1 MKTMLHRTS
10 SNANSSGSAE
20 GNKGNIVNML
30 VVFEMHYF
38 INFEMILKLGV
49 TKNLTPLLLLV
60 KFSVKTHC

>member
-10 SNANSSGSAE
+10 SNTNSSGSAE

-49 TKNLTPLLLLV
+49 TKNLTSLLLLV